1 MPSLWIK
8 QESCLL
14 QAGNWIF
21 STVILCLPVS
31 KTVRNSQFKPTWQT
45 SRQKQSSCLPRLCLS
60 LTFFVCLFF
69 MTLTV
74 LKSSSQVLWRIFL
87 NWNLTFFL
95 RLDRNYRC
103 LEGRPQRDNA
113 ILLLSYQSDLS
124 LLVLTF
130 FRFFQ
135 VSALQSS
142 LFLPFNAVPF
152 EGKSLCAA
160 CTSGMRNDGFSHFLS
175 VTQQCWIIWFLN
187 HL

>member
-1 MPSLWIK
+1 MADK
-8 QESCLL
+8 Q
-14 QAGNWIF
+14 
-21 STVILCLPVS
+21 T
-31 KTVRNSQFKPTWQT
+31 
-45 SRQKQSSCLPRLCLS
+45 KQSSCLPRLRLS
-60 LTFFVCLFF
+60 LTLSVFLFL

-74 LKSSSQVLWRIFL
+74 LKSSSQGLWRIFL

-103 LEGRPQRDNA
+103 LEGRPQRENA

-160 CTSGMRNDGFSHFLS
+160 CTSGMRSYGVSHFLS
-175 VTQQCWIIWFLN
+175 VTQQGWIIWLLN